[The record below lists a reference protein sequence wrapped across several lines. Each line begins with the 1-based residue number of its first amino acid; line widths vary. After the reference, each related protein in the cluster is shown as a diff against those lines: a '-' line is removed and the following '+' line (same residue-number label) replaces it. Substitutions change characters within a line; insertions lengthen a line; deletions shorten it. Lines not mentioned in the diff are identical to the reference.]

1 MRSSVSSRTLL
12 AAALLLC
19 CAGSAWSAELVLTNG
34 IRVKGTIAKE
44 DANGFDVDVGGAQ
57 MHFDRAKVYTVSDQ
71 GKVRVITPKA
81 VAVPPPPPPAKAEPP
96 ATPPPPPAPARNEPP
111 PPVQAQSTAPPPN
124 AAKAVTRT
132 RAEVEAL
139 IKKEGTSKPPWWDQ
153 SKLNYPNSLD
163 MTWPLKPNGGWNNQ
177 RNVGQYIWDI
187 VNPNPDRWLEGLRLV
202 HHLMQTHANDAE
214 LLKRDL
220 RTLGSMYHNLME
232 DYPRAAWFWRN
243 AGASHEALAECY
255 WKMGCKEMAVELLKQ
270 LGNDDTRHGT
280 IIKLW
285 ADMGELDTAL
295 RLAEAKAKDGRPEIA
310 YLAAG
315 EACRKAG
322 QFKRALDFFQRV
334 LTVQQN
340 NTQTRPNDFKQTF
353 ERAKASIEAIQVYEM
368 LDLAKVRDG
377 TYSSNSYGYSG
388 QIFVD
393 VTVQR
398 GKITD
403 VKVPRHTERQFY
415 GAIDNTTKQILDKQS
430 VKDIDTF
437 SSATITSEAIVNAA
451 AKALASGM
459 K

>member
-1 MRSSVSSRTLL
+1 MRSSVSSRTML
-12 AAALLLC
+12 AATLLVC
-19 CAGSAWSAELVLTNG
+19 CAASAWSAELVLTNG
-34 IRVKGTIAKE
+34 IRVKGAIAKE
-44 DANGFDVDVGGAQ
+44 DASGFDVDIGGAQ

-71 GKVRVITPKA
+71 GKIRVITPKA
-81 VAVPPPPPPAKAEPP
+81 VAVPPPPPPANAEPPASSPKAEPP
-96 ATPPPPPAPARNEPP
+96 PPAAP
-111 PPVQAQSTAPPPN
+111 QSAPPPETT
-124 AAKAVTRT
+124 KAITRT

-139 IKKEGTSKPPWWDQ
+139 IAKDGKSKPEWWDR
-153 SKLNYPNSLD
+153 SRLNYPNSLD
-163 MTWPLKPNGGWNNQ
+163 LAWPLKPNGGWNNQ

-202 HHLMQTHANDAE
+202 HHLMQTHASDAE

-243 AGASHEALAECY
+243 AGVSHEGLADCY
-255 WKMGCKEMAVELLKQ
+255 WKMGCKEMAIELLKQ
-270 LGNDDTRHGT
+270 LGNDDSRHGA

-295 RLAEAKAKDGRPEIA
+295 RLAEAKAKDGRPDIA

-322 QFKRALDFFQRV
+322 QFKRALDFYQRV
-334 LTVQQN
+334 LSVQQN
-340 NTQTRPNDFKQTF
+340 DTQTRQNDYKQTN

-368 LDLAKVRDG
+368 LDLNRVRDG
-377 TYSSNSYGYSG
+377 SYSSSSYGYSG
-388 QIFVD
+388 PVFVD

-403 VKVPRHTERQFY
+403 LKVPRHTEKQFY

-430 VKDIDTF
+430 VRDIDTF

-451 AKALASGM
+451 AKALAGGM